1 MKEGRGG
8 EEGGSYEKMRVS
20 KSNGRS
26 REGGEERGNGI
37 EYERGG
43 EEGGVTRQN
52 RVKEFRKRTR
62 YERLEDKPDKIG
74 LR

>member
-26 REGGEERGNGI
+26 REGGEERGG
-37 EYERGG
+37 RG
-43 EEGGVTRQN
+43 R
-52 RVKEFRKRTR
+52 
-62 YERLEDKPDKIG
+62 
-74 LR
+74 